1 MKAVSLKTIG
11 KVELIDIPVPAIKDD
26 QLLIKTGAATICTSD
41 LNDIRSNPFGIALPV
56 VIGHEGAGTVA
67 EVGKTVKGFQV
78 GDRVTTHPVHP
89 CGTCQACRDGMKHL
103 CLNMDH
109 FGINLQGTMA
119 EYYVVR
125 QDRARHI
132 PDTVDFPLASLA
144 EPVSVCLEALAQA
157 KLSPGNSL
165 LIIGD
170 GPFGVLLVR
179 LAEAFNLS
187 KVVIVGRHDFRMSF
201 AGLALKMNSKKMTDP
216 IQELKDVVGGAG
228 YDAAILAVGTAQAF
242 TECFK
247 CLKPKGRL
255 VVFSAIPGE
264 TPVDLFS
271 LHIKELE
278 ILGACNDQDRLD
290 EAVCMLSNPALGIS
304 ELITHRLPFAEYQQ
318 ALHLAETGRDTA
330 MKVSLVF

>member
-1 MKAVSLKTIG
+1 MKAVYLKAIG
-11 KVELIDIPVPAIKDD
+11 QVELVDIPVPVIQED

-56 VIGHEGAGTVA
+56 VIGHEGAGMVA
-67 EVGKTVKGFQV
+67 KVGKTVRGFQV

-132 PDTVDFPLASLA
+132 PDMVDFPLASLA

-170 GPFGVLLVR
+170 GPFGVLR
-179 LAEAFNLS
+179 
-187 KVVIVGRHDFRMSF
+187 
-201 AGLALKMNSKKMTDP
+201 
-216 IQELKDVVGGAG
+216 
-228 YDAAILAVGTAQAF
+228 
-242 TECFK
+242 
-247 CLKPKGRL
+247 RL
-255 VVFSAIPGE
+255 V
-264 TPVDLFS
+264 S
-271 LHIKELE
+271 LHL
-278 ILGACNDQDRLD
+278 
-290 EAVCMLSNPALGIS
+290 
-304 ELITHRLPFAEYQQ
+304 
-318 ALHLAETGRDTA
+318 
-330 MKVSLVF
+330 